1 MANTKLT
8 TYKINGMDCAG
19 CATLIQMDL
28 EDADYKCN
36 CSYASSEL
44 KIEGEHDIKK
54 VIDIVKK
61 AGYTLETK

>member
-1 MANTKLT
+1 MNQKKY
-8 TYKINGMDCAG
+8 TYKIIGMDCAS

-28 EDADYKCN
+28 EDAGHTCK
-36 CSYASSEL
+36 CSYVTETL
-44 KIEGEHDIKK
+44 EIEGDHDIKN

>member
-1 MANTKLT
+1 MKK
-8 TYKINGMDCAG
+8 YKIIGMDCAS

-28 EDADYKCN
+28 EDAGYKCN

-44 KIEGEHDIKK
+44 EVEGEHDIKK

-61 AGYTLETK
+61 SGYTLETNLK